1 MVESQQLRPG
11 TADAIRPSPY
21 EICRVY
27 ILHYAGLEPPGDD
40 AADAVIF
47 SDGGCQTPAQFWS
60 DWRSWAVQCDCS
72 IESFVALVYPA
83 PGYEAFALEVREW
96 CTGLPP

>member
-1 MVESQQLRPG
+1 MAQRHDLRPG
-11 TADAIRPSPY
+11 TADAIRRSPR

-27 ILHYAGLEPPGDD
+27 ILHHAGLEPPGDD

-47 SDGGCQTPAQFWS
+47 SDGGCQTPALFWS
-60 DWRSWAVQCDCS
+60 DWRSWAVQCDCP
-72 IESFVALVYPA
+72 IESFVVLVYPA

-96 CTGLPP
+96 CNGLPP